1 MGDLSYQH
9 ALREAYPGAI
19 YYYMARPYR
28 AFQFNYRQGE
38 IRVRHEKRWTTKPN
52 SRVTVFPRFPEGI
65 LTSLRSG
72 DSAVIESEMQVSE
85 EVLGFVEQRGPN
97 SDRHDYGPTSPY
109 SQKSLNRFFRTT
121 GVCLY
126 FPQLSLSKDAIYLL
140 LEAFCTEFSVQEREL
155 GVGDFFSRINTSGVG
170 TPMRGQCIFDSTNG
184 SLRLTQQLAENFETS
199 VRVAHDLAQR
209 RGEVFA
215 NQLGALVGAGAS
227 LKKEKVTPGEDQKLE
242 AEWIE
247 VIAAG
252 EIGIY
257 SGESGR
263 HDRVRVLGVR
273 YTPNGAV
280 YDVESAVPGMNQSLG
295 IRSVEPVFGSTK
307 TCFWN
312 PNSGEFRE
320 R

>member
-1 MGDLSYQH
+1 
-9 ALREAYPGAI
+9 
-19 YYYMARPYR
+19 
-28 AFQFNYRQGE
+28 
-38 IRVRHEKRWTTKPN
+38 
-52 SRVTVFPRFPEGI
+52 
-65 LTSLRSG
+65 
-72 DSAVIESEMQVSE
+72 MQVSE

-126 FPQLSLSKDAIYLL
+126 FPQLTLSKDAIYLL
-140 LEAFCTEFSVQEREL
+140 LEAFCTEFSVQDREL
-155 GVGDFFSRINTSGVG
+155 GVGDFYSRINTTGLNA
-170 TPMRGQCIFDSTNG
+170 PMRGHCIFDSTNG

-215 NQLGALVGAGAS
+215 NQLGDLISVVPS
-227 LKKEKVTPGEDQKLE
+227 LKKEKVTPPQDQILE

-257 SGESGR
+257 SGEGGR
-263 HDRVRVLGVR
+263 DERVSVLRVR

-295 IRSVEPVFGSTK
+295 IRSVEPVFGTTK
-307 TCFWN
+307 TCLWN
-312 PNSGEFRE
+312 PNSGEFRQK
-320 R
+320 